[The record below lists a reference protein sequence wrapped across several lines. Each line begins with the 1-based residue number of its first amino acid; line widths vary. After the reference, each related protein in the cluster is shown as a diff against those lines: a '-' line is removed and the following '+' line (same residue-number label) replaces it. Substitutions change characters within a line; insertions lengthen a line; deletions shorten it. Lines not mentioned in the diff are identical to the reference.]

1 MGPPRKAETTEKSLR
16 VSEEQEQG
24 QQQGPRGEDISKAVQ
39 EEAIKPHLSVWPFA
53 LAVALMVLLMGFITQ
68 PIILGIGVVLVIV
81 AVIGWGVER
90 R

>member
-1 MGPPRKAETTEKSLR
+1 MPRKEDASKL
-16 VSEEQEQG
+16 V
-24 QQQGPRGEDISKAVQ
+24 QQ
-39 EEAIKPHLSVWPFA
+39 EAIQPHLSVWPFTLA
-53 LAVALMVLLMGFITQ
+53 LALAILLVGIITQ

>member
-1 MGPPRKAETTEKSLR
+1 
-16 VSEEQEQG
+16 VSEEQEQ
-24 QQQGPRGEDISKAVQ
+24 QQKSRKEDASKLVQ
-39 EEAIKPHLSVWPFA
+39 EEAIQPHLSVWPFT

>member
-1 MGPPRKAETTEKSLR
+1 LIVSEQQEQDQPPKPRK
-16 VSEEQEQG
+16 
-24 QQQGPRGEDISKAVQ
+24 EDASKPVQ
-39 EEAIKPHLSVWPFA
+39 EEAIKPHLSVWPFT

-68 PIILGIGVVLVIV
+68 PIILGVGVVLVIV

>member
-1 MGPPRKAETTEKSLR
+1 MSEQQEQDQPQKPRKKDA
-16 VSEEQEQG
+16 
-24 QQQGPRGEDISKAVQ
+24 SKLVQ
-39 EEAIKPHLSVWPFA
+39 EEAIQPHLSVWPFT
-53 LAVALMVLLMGFITQ
+53 LAVALVVLLMGFITQ

>member
-1 MGPPRKAETTEKSLR
+1 MSEQQEQDQQQKPRKGDA
-16 VSEEQEQG
+16 
-24 QQQGPRGEDISKAVQ
+24 SKLVQ
-39 EEAIKPHLSVWPFA
+39 EEAIKPHQSVWPFT
-53 LAVALMVLLMGFITQ
+53 LAVALMILLMGFITQ

>member
-1 MGPPRKAETTEKSLR
+1 M
-16 VSEEQEQG
+16 SEEQEQG
-24 QQQGPRGEDISKAVQ
+24 QQQKPRGEDTSKPVQ
-39 EEAIKPHLSVWPFA
+39 EEAIHPHLSVWPFA

-68 PIILGIGVVLVIV
+68 PIILGIGVVLVIA

>member
-1 MGPPRKAETTEKSLR
+1 MSEQQEQDQQQKPRK
-16 VSEEQEQG
+16 
-24 QQQGPRGEDISKAVQ
+24 EDASKLVQ
-39 EEAIKPHLSVWPFA
+39 EEAIKPHLSVWPFT

>member
-1 MGPPRKAETTEKSLR
+1 M
-16 VSEEQEQG
+16 SEEQEQ
-24 QQQGPRGEDISKAVQ
+24 QQKSRKEDASKLVQ
-39 EEAIKPHLSVWPFA
+39 EEAIQPHLSVWPFT

>member
-1 MGPPRKAETTEKSLR
+1 MSEQQEQDQPQKPRK
-16 VSEEQEQG
+16 
-24 QQQGPRGEDISKAVQ
+24 EDASKLVQ
-39 EEAIKPHLSVWPFA
+39 EEAIKPHLSVWPFT

-68 PIILGIGVVLVIV
+68 PIILGVGVVLVIV

>member
-1 MGPPRKAETTEKSLR
+1 MSEQLEQDQPPKPRK
-16 VSEEQEQG
+16 
-24 QQQGPRGEDISKAVQ
+24 EDASKLVQ
-39 EEAIKPHLSVWPFA
+39 EEAIKPHLSVWPFT

>member
-1 MGPPRKAETTEKSLR
+1 LIVSEQQEQDQPQKPRK
-16 VSEEQEQG
+16 
-24 QQQGPRGEDISKAVQ
+24 EDASNLVQ
-39 EEAIKPHLSVWPFA
+39 EEAIKPHLSVWPFT

>member
-1 MGPPRKAETTEKSLR
+1 LI

-24 QQQGPRGEDISKAVQ
+24 QQQKPRGEDTSKPVQ
-39 EEAIKPHLSVWPFA
+39 EEAIQPHLSVWPFA